1 MINQRLQTSK
11 ENPPM
16 AKQNGI
22 FTVVAQEIVKN
33 EVDDIV
39 ADGMDIC
46 DMIDS
51 HHSMQPGQN
60 VTSND
65 LRSLGETI
73 RNTLL
78 EINEIREQNRERR
91 HRQLLETLTK
101 ISLPDSGPAKC
112 GEVKT
117 LVDNGSIDINEECLS
132 TTKYQSTSTH
142 VAEDNM
148 MQKESLDNP
157 NKVSESNSLTAVQ
170 QQGFDH
176 SKNIEITENLNS
188 LDEKIKDD
196 YTEPSQMPSV
206 AQKKS
211 IKKACSTILGNRKVV
226 TANKIFAVKQNT
238 KEELQQ
244 MRAKML
250 ELQRKKM
257 EDRERKKRQ
266 MQLHMQ

>member
-1 MINQRLQTSK
+1 MINQRLQTSE
-11 ENPPM
+11 ENPSL
-16 AKQNGI
+16 AKQNRI
-22 FTVVAQEIVKN
+22 LTAVAQDIVKN

-46 DMIDS
+46 DIIDN
-51 HHSMQPGQN
+51 HHSMQPSQY

-91 HRQLLETLTK
+91 HRELLETLTK
-101 ISLPDSGPAKC
+101 ISLPNDGPAKC
-112 GEVKT
+112 DEVKT
-117 LVDNGSIDINEECLS
+117 IVDNGSIDIKEECLN
-132 TTKYQSTSTH
+132 TTKDQSTSNH

-148 MQKESLDNP
+148 IQTESLDNS
-157 NKVSESNSLTAVQ
+157 NKTTESNSSTTVPR
-170 QQGFDH
+170 QGSDH
-176 SKNIEITENLNS
+176 SKNNQISENLNF
-188 LDEKIKDD
+188 LDEKTTND
-196 YTEPSQMPSV
+196 YTEASQMYSV
-206 AQKKS
+206 TQKKG
-211 IKKACSTILGNRKVV
+211 IKKACSTILGNRKIV
-226 TANKIFAVKQNT
+226 TANRIFAIKQNT

-257 EDRERKKRQ
+257 EDRERKKRE

>member
-1 MINQRLQTSK
+1 MINQRLQTSE
-11 ENPPM
+11 ENPPLT
-16 AKQNGI
+16 KQNRI
-22 FTVVAQEIVKN
+22 LTVVAQDVVKN
-33 EVDDIV
+33 EVDEIV

-46 DMIDS
+46 DMIDN
-51 HHSMQPGQN
+51 HHSVQPNQN
-60 VTSND
+60 VSSND

-91 HRQLLETLTK
+91 HRELLELLTK
-101 ISLPDSGPAKC
+101 ISLPNSGPAKYD
-112 GEVKT
+112 GMKRTVN
-117 LVDNGSIDINEECLS
+117 NGSVDIKEECLN
-132 TTKYQSTSTH
+132 TTKDQSTSNH
-142 VAEDNM
+142 VAEDNL

-157 NKVSESNSLTAVQ
+157 NKISESNSSTTIQ

-176 SKNIEITENLNS
+176 SKNNQMSENFNF
-188 LDEKIKDD
+188 LDEKTTND
-196 YTEPSQMPSV
+196 YTEKSQMPSV
-206 AQKKS
+206 IQKKG
-211 IKKACSTILGNRKVV
+211 IKKACSTILGNQKVV
-226 TANKIFAVKQNT
+226 TTNRIFAVKQNT